1 MWSIC
6 TVQCPSPLKKLRVW
20 RDTTGG
26 LMSSSQITN
35 SQVKGRWL
43 MYRNCLRRAYKYI
56 ATLNRKKLPKNY
68 SIQLTHCYNLT
79 ISSRQSLERKT
90 VRSMPKI
97 ERDPSLKSV
106 CKPLV
111 LKLWHW
117 SLSTVLK
124 RGGGEEKREVA
135 KESSTLSW
143 TILEG
148 DIWWPRIIKGLEKQ
162 FYLYNI
168 WYCMITKPHC
178 LSWSKQHGWHLE
190 YYPLCAFLNQEK
202 NKNKNMHTEKSK
214 RSNLHLEKLGY

>member
-1 MWSIC
+1 MKGFAQINSPFLTLLQEC
-6 TVQCPSPLKKLRVW
+6 EATVQCPSPLKKLRVW

-90 VRSMPKI
+90 VGSMPKI

-124 RGGGEEKREVA
+124 RGEREKRGGKRE
-135 KESSTLSW
+135 
-143 TILEG
+143 
-148 DIWWPRIIKGLEKQ
+148 Q
-162 FYLYNI
+162 YLKLNYFRR
-168 WYCMITKPHC
+168 
-178 LSWSKQHGWHLE
+178 GHLV
-190 YYPLCAFLNQEK
+190 
-202 NKNKNMHTEKSK
+202 T
-214 RSNLHLEKLGY
+214 